1 MVYRWR
7 FLCCLALACLL
18 ASCAG
23 KKAYVS
29 EDAALVPDDTL
40 VVEATQEIEPVVEKE
55 VTPTRV
61 DELFDDFIW
70 NFASDERLQR
80 RRVRFPLLII
90 TTDSTQQVERKDW
103 QHDHLIAEQPT
114 YTLMF
119 DNESDLDLEG
129 DTSLTSA
136 EVEWI
141 YLDSNMRQRYYFERD
156 NGAWMLDSISLTPL
170 ASFDDESGFVAF
182 YSRFANDSI
191 YQLDHLT
198 NPIEFVTLDPDDEFS
213 ILETTLGISQ
223 WFAFKPELP
232 SDRLTNINYGQ
243 TNDGRSRRKILK
255 VNGFQDGTSIILY
268 FRKRSGEWEM
278 YKFEDTSI

>member
-90 TTDSTQQVERKDW
+90 TTDITQQVERKDW

>member
-7 FLCCLALACLL
+7 LLCCLALACLL

-23 KKAYVS
+23 KKAHVS

-119 DNESDLDLEG
+119 DNESELDLEG

>member
-1 MVYRWR
+1 MKYRWNV
-7 FLCCLALACLL
+7 FSCLLLTWLL

-23 KKAYVS
+23 KQTHVS
-29 EDAALVPDDTL
+29 DEAEPISNDTFA
-40 VVEATQEIEPVVEKE
+40 VEAPKEPEPEVEKE
-55 VTPTRV
+55 VAPTRV
-61 DELFDDFIW
+61 DELFDDFVW

-80 RRVRFPLLII
+80 RRVRFPLHVI
-90 TTDSTQQVERKDW
+90 TTDSTLLLQRKDW

-119 DNESDLDLEG
+119 DNETDLDLEG
-129 DTSLTSA
+129 ETSLTSA

-170 ASFDDESGFVAF
+170 AAIDDESGFLAF

-268 FRKRSGEWEM
+268 FRKRGGEWEM

>member
-213 ILETTLGISQ
+213 IVETTLGISQ

>member
-7 FLCCLALACLL
+7 SLCCLALACLL

-29 EDAALVPDDTL
+29 EDAALLPDDTL

-182 YSRFANDSI
+182 YSRFASDSI

-213 ILETTLGISQ
+213 VLETTLGISQ